1 MRHIEVRLTVSTL
14 AITAENDTYRYR
26 MMPTRA
32 NVEKM
37 MERAAAKLDYPLYA
51 IDDETAIKVA
61 DGRAEV
67 VSEGE

>member
-14 AITAENDTYRYR
+14 AITAENETYRHR

-32 NVEKM
+32 NVEMTK
-37 MERAAAKLDYPLYA
+37 RAAAKLDYPLYA
-51 IDDETAIKVA
+51 IDDETAIKVV